1 MRSINM
7 AEPVRKIFQA
17 EKNLLM
23 DALPECFNELNLMQI
38 GENREL
44 GLMSFRVKS
53 DMIYY
58 VQISPATGR
67 EGTEVAIAPGLP
79 NLKERDSSEI
89 DRNMIEKITQKLEE
103 ISKSL

>member
-1 MRSINM
+1 M
-7 AEPVRKIFQA
+7 AEPIRKIFKA
-17 EKNLLM
+17 EKKSLM
-23 DALPECFNELNLMQI
+23 DAMTECISKLNLKQV

-44 GLMSFRVKS
+44 GMMSFRKKS
-53 DMIYY
+53 NMIYY

-79 NLKERDSSEI
+79 NLKERDSSKI

-103 ISKSL
+103 ILKRL

>member
-1 MRSINM
+1 M

-23 DALPECFNELNLMQI
+23 DALTECFSELKLKQV

-44 GLMSFRVKS
+44 GLMSFRKKS
-53 DMIYY
+53 DMIFYI
-58 VQISPATGR
+58 QISQASGR
-67 EGTEVAIAPGLP
+67 EGTEAAIAPGLP

-89 DRNMIEKITQKLEE
+89 DRNMIEKITQKLED
-103 ISKSL
+103 ILKRL